1 MNLAGTI
8 AIVLMLQKLS
18 PITWPRLMNAATDER
33 RDQLTVVTHRN
44 WLYQYTYNSPSASLA
59 FVNPSDSDCS
69 QTSVTVNLISVLS
82 HYHGQS

>member
-33 RDQLTVVTHRN
+33 RDQLTIVTHRN
-44 WLYQYTYNSPSASLA
+44 WLYQDTYNSPSARLRLRE
-59 FVNPSDSDCS
+59 PIG
-69 QTSVTVNLISVLS
+69 LGL
-82 HYHGQS
+82 